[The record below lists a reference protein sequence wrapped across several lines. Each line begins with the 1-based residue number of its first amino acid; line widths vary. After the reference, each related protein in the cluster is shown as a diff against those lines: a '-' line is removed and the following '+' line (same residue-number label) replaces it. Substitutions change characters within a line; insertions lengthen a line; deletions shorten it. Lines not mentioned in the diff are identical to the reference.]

1 MSNQNGNTPP
11 DGWPIYRLLTGPD
24 DAAFCQRVSHAIEV
38 GYVLVGS
45 PAVTFD
51 GKQVIA
57 AQAVVW
63 GPSGSSPARGDQCR
77 RYSAAHIIVF
87 DEGLA

>member
-1 MSNQNGNTPP
+1 MPEQNGNTRP

-24 DAAFCQRVSHAIEV
+24 DAAFCNRVSEAIEV
-38 GYVLVGS
+38 GYVLAGS

-51 GKQVIA
+51 GKRVIA

-63 GPSGSSPARGDQCR
+63 EPASERHLTRSSLSETLG
-77 RYSAAHIIVF
+77 
-87 DEGLA
+87 